1 MTVSNPR
8 KKMAI
13 SAADAGRARR
23 LSSGNIFIFHGW
35 ARVAVFGF
43 ALVYVAGAN
52 AQTPPVTQT
61 PPAGQAQPPAQ
72 SIQPGQLAQSAPPPQ
87 TTPPPQSTPPPQTI
101 PPAQTPP
108 AAVQTPPAASTP
120 AAAPA
125 PAPASEE
132 SPGKVWGNYLM
143 HQSVEI
149 GYRDSMIGGNQNNYD
164 TFENLQS
171 GLRLLDFS
179 VDMHSINHQ
188 GIVFDS
194 LTFSNFGYGGDPN
207 NVSRLHID
215 KNKWYDFRGMF
226 RRDLNFWNYDLL
238 ANPLNPASS
247 NPAIAVTSSPQALNL
262 SRHMQDYDLTLLP
275 QSRLR
280 FRLGYSRNTNS
291 GLAAGSVEGGTE
303 PLLSQTLLYRTSSY
317 RFGADYRGIPKTT
330 LSFDELLT
338 YSKIDERETDNNL
351 TYQTSTGLP
360 VDLGLLFNTVGAVP
374 CAVPFSNTTTTPFT
388 VTPTCNA
395 YLSYGEVQ
403 NPRSSFPTEQF
414 RFQSAYFK
422 NFAMTGSLGYS
433 SGNNVISDYNELIN
447 GYTSRTV
454 TRGST
459 TAGPAEA
466 KRISVNADWS
476 GDYRISEKWSIADDF
491 SFENW
496 RSPTMWNSA
505 ETNVFGT
512 PPAAPGQAGL
522 LLPQSTVT
530 PANFATVCPAA
541 PYNSAL
547 CPQHVSGSGADVTRQ
562 FVQQFLGQDIKK
574 NLIELRYDVSRKVS
588 AHLGY
593 MYMSRN
599 IADFSATFNDG
610 EIYFPG
616 GATGTVAND
625 FLAARGDCALV
636 AGALPAG
643 CVKNA
648 NGSVQLGTPANPTPV
663 IGNDT
668 ARNITQIHESA
679 AVFGIAA
686 MPIDTLRLNAELM
699 FGYNDNTFTRISPR
713 QLQSYKIH
721 ASYQPKPWARLEGAV
736 DIHENRDNVSMV
748 NNLEHGRTYSFMTTL
763 SPGANLWV
771 DFGYHFMDVFT
782 QTEICFADTGSTVF
796 TTACPIPLSTGPL
809 GTLSF
814 YSSKDHYAYA
824 DVMWKPVKRVTAMFG
839 YNGSIVRG
847 NTTFLNPLQ
856 PTGTLDFNYLK
867 PFVSL
872 AIDIRKD
879 LTYKTAWNYFGYNDR
894 GIANPIGLAPIPAQD
909 FNGSNITFSLKYR
922 Y

>member
-1 MTVSNPR
+1 MTAFYPLT
-8 KKMAI
+8 KLAI
-13 SAADAGRARR
+13 GEADARRAQKLCVAPASCQLFLLTRGCMRVAALGLMLSAASSAR
-23 LSSGNIFIFHGW
+23 
-35 ARVAVFGF
+35 
-43 ALVYVAGAN
+43 

-61 PPAGQAQPPAQ
+61 PPPTQSQPPT
-72 SIQPGQLAQSAPPPQ
+72 QSAPPPQ
-87 TTPPPQSTPPPQTI
+87 TTPPAQTTPAAQTV
-101 PPAQTPP
+101 PPAKDP
-108 AAVQTPPAASTP
+108 AAVQTPPAAAP
-120 AAAPA
+120 AAKPA
-125 PAPASEE
+125 PTPVSEE
-132 SPGKVWGNYLM
+132 IPGHIWGNYLV
-143 HQSVEI
+143 HQSVEL
-149 GYRDSMIGGNQNNYD
+149 GYRDSMIGGNLNNYD

-171 GLRLLDFS
+171 GMRLLDFS
-179 VDMHSINHQ
+179 LDMHSINHQ
-188 GIVFDS
+188 GIAFDN

-207 NVSRLHID
+207 NVSRLHVD
-215 KNKWYDFRGMF
+215 KNKWYDFRAMF
-226 RRDLNFWNYDLL
+226 RRDKNFWNYNLL

-247 NPAIAVTSSPQALNL
+247 NPAIAVVSSPQALDL

-275 QSRLR
+275 QSPVRV
-280 FRLGYSRNTNS
+280 RLGYSRNTNS
-291 GLAAGSVEGGTE
+291 GPASSTVEGGTE
-303 PLLSQTLLYRTSSY
+303 PQLSQILLYRTSSY
-317 RFGADYRGIPKTT
+317 RMGIDYRGIPKTT

-338 YSKIDERETDNNL
+338 YSKIDETETDNNL
-351 TYQTSTGLP
+351 TYQLSTGIP

-374 CAVPFSNTTTTPFT
+374 CALPFSNTTTTPKT

-414 RFQSAYFK
+414 RFQSAYIK
-422 NFAMTGSLGYS
+422 NLAVTGSLGYS
-433 SGNNVISDYNELIN
+433 SGNNNVSDFNELVN

-454 TRGST
+454 TRGNT
-459 TAGPAEA
+459 TAGPASA

-476 GDYRISEKWSIADDF
+476 GDYKLSEKWSIADDF

-505 ETNVFGT
+505 ETNLFGT
-512 PPAAPGQAGL
+512 PPQAGVTPVQTGL
-522 LLPQSTVT
+522 LLPISTVT

-541 PYNSAL
+541 PFNGPL
-547 CPQHVSGSGADVTRQ
+547 CPQHLIGSGADVTNQ
-562 FVQQFLGQDIKK
+562 FVQQFLGQNIKR
-574 NLIELRYDVSRKVS
+574 NLIELRYDISPRLS
-588 AHLGY
+588 AHIGY

-616 GATGTVAND
+616 GATGTVANN
-625 FLAARGDCALV
+625 FLAARGDCAKV
-636 AGALPAG
+636 AGVFPAG
-643 CVKNA
+643 CVLNP
-648 NGSVQLGTPANPTPV
+648 NGSVQLGTPANPTV
-663 IGNDT
+663 VVGNDT
-668 ARNITQIHESA
+668 SRNLTQIHENA
-679 AVFGIAA
+679 AVLGIAA
-686 MPIDTLRLNAELM
+686 MPIDSLRLNAEVM
-699 FGYNDNTFTRISPR
+699 FGYNDDTFTRISPR

-771 DFGYHFMDVFT
+771 DFGYHFMDTFT

-824 DVMWKPVKRVTAMFG
+824 DVMWKPVRRVTAMLG
-839 YNGSIVRG
+839 YSGSIVRG

-879 LTYKTAWNYFGYNDR
+879 LTYKTSWNYFGYNDR
-894 GIANPIGLAPIPAQD
+894 GIANPIGLAPIPGQD
-909 FNGSNITFSLKYR
+909 FNGSNITFSLKYV